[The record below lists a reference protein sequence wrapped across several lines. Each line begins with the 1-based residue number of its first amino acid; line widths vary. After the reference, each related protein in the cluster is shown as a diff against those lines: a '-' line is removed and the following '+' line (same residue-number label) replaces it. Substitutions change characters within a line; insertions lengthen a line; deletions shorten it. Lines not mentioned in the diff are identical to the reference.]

1 MMTRMAKRAPAII
14 PIFLNS
20 RRTSRSPGAG
30 PAEGATPPM
39 AAFGGMV
46 AASARGLCSEGPGLS
61 SAPGDPGRTAAGLV
75 AGGLPRL
82 PRGLLFLGISLS
94 PVLLL
99 QGLHPGYIGLVLPLP
114 KGGGE
119 PGIQDF
125 PGYGLR
131 GGTQA

>member
-1 MMTRMAKRAPAII
+1 
-14 PIFLNS
+14 
-20 RRTSRSPGAG
+20 
-30 PAEGATPPM
+30 
-39 AAFGGMV
+39 MV
-46 AASARGLCSEGPGLS
+46 AASARGLGSGEAGLS

-94 PVLLL
+94 PVLLF
-99 QGLHPGYIGLVLPLP
+99 QGLYPGYIGLVLPLP

-125 PGYGLR
+125 PGYGLG
-131 GGTQA
+131 GGTQAEHQDIGMVPLPGPSGRLGIPAQCRPDP